1 MRINPPVFN
10 IVRALTEDTVIGG
23 YYIPKGAKIN
33 DFIIIIIIFACDRDF
48 SYCRYWRNTQKSK
61 VVGESIG
68 NCIKSDKM
76 CTDSLGI

>member
-33 DFIIIIIIFACDRDF
+33 DFIIIFLHVIETLVTVD
-48 SYCRYWRNTQKSK
+48 
-61 VVGESIG
+61 IG
-68 NCIKSDKM
+68 
-76 CTDSLGI
+76 GIHRSPKLWENPLVIV